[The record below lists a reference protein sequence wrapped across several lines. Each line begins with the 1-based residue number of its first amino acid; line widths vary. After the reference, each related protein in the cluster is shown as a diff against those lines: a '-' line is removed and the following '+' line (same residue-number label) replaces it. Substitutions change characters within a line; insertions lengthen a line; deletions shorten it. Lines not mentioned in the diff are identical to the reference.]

1 MSQSNLS
8 PIQGGDAFYRNR
20 LLQILQAGIWTES
33 YRFARQA
40 ALVWLAAFPGDLG
53 ILRWMAAILAAEGK
67 ITQSIKM
74 LDKLLLADPEDGE
87 TLLALK
93 ELRDKAG
100 VNSSNLLEKLH
111 VLDCKDMENAPDWA
125 QFLRNRRVKQLE
137 PDQDALFEIAKYLP
151 VVPDE
156 SLLAIEH
163 VKLMRR
169 FQDAQSL
176 LTLALLYQK
185 RWPDCILF
193 RLAAAEAMM
202 MLGQEAEAVNIIH
215 RCVAG
220 DAAGQVASRWWGE
233 MNPYRALWP
242 SDMCIHLP
250 IPIPAQVKYWL
261 GENWLPG
268 YVPEDESPDHAES
281 DFALENGAVENANT
295 SLNAQRA
302 NIAEDP
308 STEER
313 QVTTESDVVKNVP
326 MPGSGLDNAFGRIA
340 RQMNQKAVAGSD
352 GRYPIYVIFTSKENL
367 TKKYGSGT
375 MAVIDQE
382 LQRLAKAIRA
392 RTDWGCTVF
401 YADDAASVG
410 GFDLT
415 PVSPSDP
422 WKLKLSLVDLDKAL
436 STKGQRIGAVA
447 IIGGPDVIPF
457 HRLPNPVDDVDPD
470 VLSDN
475 PYGTID
481 TNYFIPIW
489 PVGRIP
495 GEDGSDAGLL
505 LQQIR
510 LMVKYHQDVAR
521 KIQEEKRSSGS
532 FINFWRAIIQRAVQ
546 AKAIET
552 TFGYTASVWKRAS
565 VAVFRPIGVAGN
577 LVISP
582 PVTSDGFNGSRASS
596 ASLGYYNLHG
606 LEDAPEWYGQRDIN
620 DPAGADYPVAVKPT
634 NLSKNARAP
643 QIVFSE
649 ACYGAHIVRKTG
661 IGSIALRF
669 LSIGAQGFVGS
680 TCVSYGSV
688 GLPLITADLLG
699 NLFWRYL
706 KDHFTIGDALLHA
719 KIGLAREMTKR
730 QGCLDGEDQKTLISF
745 VLYGD
750 PLLSYEL
757 NNSISK
763 RVLRSKSILPIKL
776 VCDRGAEIHPPGQS
790 SNMPK
795 INDELI
801 RKVKEIAAPYLPG
814 LEKAEVKIS
823 RTEVACDGTDH
834 TCPTSQLKAKFVGDP
849 INRKTVVICKQ
860 VEIAKHKVTAYVRVT
875 LDENNN
881 PIKMVISR

>member
-1 MSQSNLS
+1 MSQVNMST
-8 PIQGGDAFYRNR
+8 IRDGDVFHRGR
-20 LLQILQAGIWTES
+20 LLQILQAGVWTES
-33 YRFARQA
+33 YRFARQT
-40 ALVWLAAFPGDLG
+40 ALAWLAAFPGDLG
-53 ILRWMAAILAAEGK
+53 VLRWMAAILAAEGK
-67 ITQSIKM
+67 TTQAVKT

-93 ELRDKAG
+93 ELRDKTGAEST
-100 VNSSNLLEKLH
+100 NILEKLF
-111 VLDCKDMENAPDWA
+111 VLDCIDIDNAPDWA
-125 QFLRNRRVKQLE
+125 LFLRDRRVKQLM
-137 PDQDALFEIAKYLP
+137 PDQDALLEIAKYLP
-151 VVPDE
+151 IAPDE

-163 VKLMRR
+163 VRLMRH
-169 FQDAQSL
+169 FQDAQSV

-185 RWPDCILF
+185 RWPECLIF
-193 RLAAAEAMM
+193 RLAEAEAMM

-220 DAAGQVASRWWGE
+220 DAAGQVASKWWGGG
-233 MNPYRALWP
+233 NPYQALWP

-250 IPIPAQVKYWL
+250 VSIPAQVKYWL

-268 YVPEDESPDHAES
+268 YVPEDESSSIVVSDPD
-281 DFALENGAVENANT
+281 LEGSIVENAKT
-295 SLNAQRA
+295 ELESHQV
-302 NIAEDP
+302 NIVEDP
-308 STEER
+308 LTGVR
-313 QVTTESDVVKNVP
+313 QNTTESDVVKSVP
-326 MPGSGLDNAFGRIA
+326 PPGSGLDNAFGRIA
-340 RQMNQKAVAGSD
+340 RQMNQKSVAGSD

-367 TKKYGSGT
+367 SKKYGSGT
-375 MAVIDQE
+375 MSVIDQE

-401 YADDAASVG
+401 YADEATCVG
-410 GFDLT
+410 NFGLT

-457 HRLPNPVDDVDPD
+457 HRLPNPVDDVDPE

-475 PYGTID
+475 PYATTD

-510 LMVKYHQDVAR
+510 TMVKYHQDVAR

-546 AKAIET
+546 AKTIDT
-552 TFGYTASVWKRAS
+552 PFGFTASVWKRAS
-565 VAVFRPIGVAGN
+565 VAVFRPIGAAGN
-577 LVISP
+577 LLISP

-596 ASLGYYNLHG
+596 AALGYYNLHG
-606 LEDAPEWYGQRDIN
+606 LEDAPEWYGQRDMN
-620 DPAGADYPVAVKPT
+620 DPAGADYPVAVKP
-634 NLSKNARAP
+634 NNINKNSHSP
-643 QIVFSE
+643 QVIFSE
-649 ACYGAHIVRKTG
+649 ACYGAHIMRKTAHS
-661 IGSIALRF
+661 SIALRF
-669 LSIGAQGFVGS
+669 LSIGAQGFIGS

-706 KDHFTIGDALLHA
+706 KDRFTLGDALLHA
-719 KIGLAREMTKR
+719 KISLAREMTKR

-750 PLLSYEL
+750 PLFSYEL
-757 NNSISK
+757 NSSISK
-763 RVLRSKSILPIKL
+763 RVLRPKTIMPVKL
-776 VCDRGAEIHPPGQS
+776 VCDRGAESQQPGPS

-814 LEKAEVKIS
+814 LEKAEVKICQS
-823 RTEVACDGTDH
+823 EMGCDGADH
-834 TCPTSQLKAKFVGDP
+834 NCPTSQLQRKFIGDS
-849 INRKTVVICKQ
+849 INRKTVVISKQ
-860 VEIAKHKVTAYVRVT
+860 VEIAQHKVTAYVRVT
-875 LDENNN
+875 LDERGN